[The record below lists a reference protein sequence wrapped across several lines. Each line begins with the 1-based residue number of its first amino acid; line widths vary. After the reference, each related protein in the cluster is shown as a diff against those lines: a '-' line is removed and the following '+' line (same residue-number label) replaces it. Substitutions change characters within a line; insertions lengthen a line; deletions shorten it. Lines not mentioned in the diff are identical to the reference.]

1 MTNKPAAI
9 TAAQKLTEHA
19 KTSKIQLCNYGKR
32 YTFAKGTEF
41 LADGRCIRAAHMKDG
56 FIVGTFKAYAE

>member
-1 MTNKPAAI
+1 MTHKAAAI
-9 TAAQKLTEHA
+9 TVAQKLTNYA

-41 LADGRCIRAAHMKDG
+41 VPDGHCIRAAHMKDG
-56 FIVGTFKAYAE
+56 FIVGTFKAYEA